1 MSVISLSVPDEALV
15 ALRLEPQAF
24 GAELRLAAAVKLYEL
39 GRLSSGAA
47 ADLAGVP
54 RTVFLQKLG
63 DYGVSTFSLTEED
76 LREDLARA

>member
-1 MSVISLSVPDEALV
+1 MSEISLSVPDEALA
-15 ALRLEPQAF
+15 ALKLEPQAF

-63 DYGVSTFSLTEED
+63 AYGVVTFRFTEDE